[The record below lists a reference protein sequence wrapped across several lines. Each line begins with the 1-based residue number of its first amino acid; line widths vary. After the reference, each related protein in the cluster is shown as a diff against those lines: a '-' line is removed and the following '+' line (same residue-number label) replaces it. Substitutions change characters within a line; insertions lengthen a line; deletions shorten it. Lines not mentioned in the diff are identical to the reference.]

1 MKATAGDRE
10 VSLSWDLPTNA
21 SEIDNMQVR
30 YRAPGN
36 TWEAWVDLAAD
47 ATTYTVTNLKN
58 RQRHIFAVRAVN
70 EAGEGE
76 AASVAATPMLS
87 APDVPTNLSATAG
100 NSKVSLS
107 WDLPT
112 NASEIDNVAGALEGY
127 RPSAV

>member
-76 AASVAATPMLS
+76 AASVAATPCCR
-87 APDVPTNLSATAG
+87 
-100 NSKVSLS
+100 
-107 WDLPT
+107 LPT
-112 NASEIDNVAGALEGY
+112 PDQPERDCGQ
-127 RPSAV
+127 